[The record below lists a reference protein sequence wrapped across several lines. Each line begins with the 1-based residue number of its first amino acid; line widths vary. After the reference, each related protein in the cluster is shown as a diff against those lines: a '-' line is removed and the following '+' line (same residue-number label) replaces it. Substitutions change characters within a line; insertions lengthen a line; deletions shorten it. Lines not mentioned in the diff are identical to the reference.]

1 MLLDKYQ
8 KLLSKDIECII
19 SYIFDNYNVVSKKTD
34 EIIDKDDVISHFLSD
49 KKQII
54 QRCCGVLNSGL
65 QCHCSAI
72 KNEMYCKKHLLKYQK
87 TNVQNKKEELERVT
101 FILNE
106 FESHKNESHKFEH
119 HKNDLKK
126 IFIDNTLFLHDNQ
139 FLYDFLSKEKV
150 GYKNDQ
156 NDFIITNDPFILCS
170 F

>member
-8 KLLSKDIECII
+8 KLLSQDVEMII
-19 SYIFDNYNVVSKKTD
+19 SHIFDNYNVVSKETN
-34 EIIDKDDVISHFLSD
+34 EIVDKDNVISHFLSE

-65 QCHCSAI
+65 QCHRSAI
-72 KNEMYCKKHLLKYQK
+72 KNEMFCKTHLLKYQK
-87 TNVQNKKEELERVT
+87 TNVQNKKEELHKIT
-101 FILNE
+101 FIQNENE
-106 FESHKNESHKFEH
+106 FLKNENECLQ
-119 HKNDLKK
+119 NDLKK
-126 IFIDNTLFLHDNQ
+126 IFIENTLYLHNNQ

-156 NDFIITNDPFILCS
+156 NEFVITNDPFILCS